1 MPQIVEIPE
10 IGEVEFPDDFTP
22 DRMKTEVQG
31 ILAKRM
37 PPAEPLP
44 EDIPLTDSGPAP
56 TPGVITGSLSGSTP
70 VPPPQEIPT
79 LSPEDPRFPAA
90 QQAVDVARSGL
101 DAFLIPAKVDFSG
114 AVPAQER
121 ERQVRIA
128 QAEYELAAQQPT
140 DPTNVEQNANLRALK
155 QRAESLTEQDAK
167 WRQQEAPPE
176 PESYGAWLRRTG
188 QEPGV
193 IGTFLES
200 IYKGTTEMGV
210 SLASSIAPSM
220 GEFGRQAVSDLS
232 QRVRDSEEF
241 VQSNE
246 GIGGKIGRGA
256 GAAANLLLGGGGATG
271 AVLKAAAQTYGS
283 VLSQTGSPTEATS
296 AALETYPTLALYM
309 GVGMAGA
316 KGVNALLPKSL
327 TPMQVGLATG
337 AGGTLVNVGT
347 SAALAALEGREYGIQ
362 DLTFDTLMGA
372 YQGAGEYKGKVS
384 ENARN
389 SAYAELASRG
399 FEPEQIKSF
408 EFGKKFTT
416 PTDTPAF
423 KVVRSAEPEVMA
435 PTMQAEVDAAQAPA
449 PVVRVLGEEV
459 QGQPGETPHSAV
471 GRAIVENPNLTEAQI
486 AEALAAPVEEIPR
499 NLGPGAANIEEPF
512 QKLPSTSNKEAVVNA
527 ERAAENLDPVIKEA
541 RISNVDSIDRAE
553 TILEQNPKRAT
564 EIVQRLR
571 SQPPQERTIA
581 LEDGAIMLVDRVRLK
596 NERAL
601 NEQRALDENS
611 TPEEREVAKN
621 KVTELSNEIYAMDA
635 AAQGARST
643 WGRFGQ
649 LWQRT
654 MRDDYTLDAMERRFT
669 LSKGSPAT
677 PDERARIQ
685 KQSEELQKVD
695 EAFEKRK
702 TQLEEEQPVD
712 DAIKAIELEARKNP
726 EFTPEV
732 LSLADRIVSS
742 LDKAAESALK
752 RLRSKFAQTNT
763 GVDPTILV
771 DVAILGA
778 SKVAKGLVKFGQWS
792 TAMVREL
799 GDGVKPYLQEAWD
812 MANKNIDD
820 AVRSVRPKDPTKVK
834 AAVTKTKAVAT
845 ADSIGEKMKERVA
858 AGEKLTDMTGSI
870 RSLVETLVRGGIKER
885 GPLVDAVHEVLK
897 NIDPA
902 ITRRQATDAISGYG
916 DFTPLSKDA
925 VKVTVR
931 DLKGQ
936 LQQVSKLEDIQAK
949 VPLQKT
955 GGERRTPST
964 EERNLIQQVNEAKKK
979 YGVVVTDPASQ
990 LKSATDAIEKRLENQ
1005 IKDITREIETGEA
1018 APEKSPAPTNDRIE
1032 QLRALRDRVQS
1043 TLSEIKGKP
1052 TMTDEQRVAMLTKT
1066 VNAEIASLERQIKAG
1081 EADKRPQ
1088 KSEVRNAQLDALR
1101 ARRDAL
1107 RAEVDSLRVVD
1118 EASVEEKKFDATMK
1132 AVDALEKKLAADD
1145 TAPSST
1151 RKMGP
1156 DSEMV
1161 TRAKETLAELQKQLQ
1176 ERRKAKNPPKPEE
1189 QRKLE
1194 ASIKAVEKSIQE
1206 YDRRLQAGD
1215 MEARSTGTKVTSLE
1229 LESLRAERDAMRA
1242 LFNDLRKTP
1251 PKSEEQRQLENLAR
1265 STQKLAERLA
1275 AKDTSPS
1282 TKRKLGPDSEMVTLA
1297 KNNLAELRKQMQE
1310 LRKAENLPKPEEQ
1323 RKLESAM
1330 KAVEKSIADYDKR
1343 LRVGDM
1349 AAKVKKAGV
1358 TSPELEARRA
1368 ERDAMRALFKEMQNA
1383 LKPKRSKEE
1392 IALSMLKA
1400 RLKKDIADKTDR
1412 MARGDF
1418 TPKPKPPPVDISKDP
1433 EAVALKAE
1441 SDRIKRQY
1449 EQDKV
1454 KAEFAAQSIGQ
1465 KTWRVAK
1472 ETLNLPRAI
1481 LSSWDLSA
1489 VLRQGGLISL
1499 GNPVRAARAMG
1510 EMFKAVASQKQ
1521 AELAEAR
1528 IRSRPNA
1535 PLYEESGLYLA
1546 PLEEVRIGRQEEQ
1559 LMSEIASKLPG
1570 IKVSNRAFVTFL
1582 NRLRADSFD
1591 AMVAS
1596 LERPGVP
1603 LTPQEMKAIA
1613 NYINVATG
1621 RGDMGSFSQSA
1632 ANLSTFFFSPRLL
1645 VSRFQT
1651 LARPLMGFRQ
1661 GGETSMRVRK
1671 AVAKEYG
1678 KLLLGLGTI
1687 YGLAKL
1693 AGAEV
1698 EEDPRSSDFGKLRF
1712 GNTRV
1717 DPLAGLAQVTTLIG
1731 RISTGQTKSLSGR
1744 TSDIR
1749 GEQKR
1754 FGVDDPYAVFTR
1766 FLRTKFSPVL
1776 GTSVDL
1782 FTGRNVVGEKVTPL
1796 DAVKNLTIPLGFR
1809 DVKAVMEEQGIPK
1822 GLVLELLNLFGWGLQ
1837 QYESR

>member
-1 MPQIVEIPE
+1 
-10 IGEVEFPDDFTP
+10 
-22 DRMKTEVQG
+22 
-31 ILAKRM
+31 
-37 PPAEPLP
+37 
-44 EDIPLTDSGPAP
+44 
-56 TPGVITGSLSGSTP
+56 
-70 VPPPQEIPT
+70 
-79 LSPEDPRFPAA
+79 
-90 QQAVDVARSGL
+90 
-101 DAFLIPAKVDFSG
+101 
-114 AVPAQER
+114 
-121 ERQVRIA
+121 
-128 QAEYELAAQQPT
+128 
-140 DPTNVEQNANLRALK
+140 
-155 QRAESLTEQDAK
+155 
-167 WRQQEAPPE
+167 
-176 PESYGAWLRRTG
+176 
-188 QEPGV
+188 
-193 IGTFLES
+193 
-200 IYKGTTEMGV
+200 
-210 SLASSIAPSM
+210 
-220 GEFGRQAVSDLS
+220 
-232 QRVRDSEEF
+232 
-241 VQSNE
+241 
-246 GIGGKIGRGA
+246 
-256 GAAANLLLGGGGATG
+256 
-271 AVLKAAAQTYGS
+271 
-283 VLSQTGSPTEATS
+283 
-296 AALETYPTLALYM
+296 
-309 GVGMAGA
+309 
-316 KGVNALLPKSL
+316 
-327 TPMQVGLATG
+327 
-337 AGGTLVNVGT
+337 
-347 SAALAALEGREYGIQ
+347 
-362 DLTFDTLMGA
+362 
-372 YQGAGEYKGKVS
+372 
-384 ENARN
+384 
-389 SAYAELASRG
+389 
-399 FEPEQIKSF
+399 
-408 EFGKKFTT
+408 
-416 PTDTPAF
+416 
-423 KVVRSAEPEVMA
+423 
-435 PTMQAEVDAAQAPA
+435 
-449 PVVRVLGEEV
+449 
-459 QGQPGETPHSAV
+459 
-471 GRAIVENPNLTEAQI
+471 
-486 AEALAAPVEEIPR
+486 
-499 NLGPGAANIEEPF
+499 
-512 QKLPSTSNKEAVVNA
+512 
-527 ERAAENLDPVIKEA
+527 
-541 RISNVDSIDRAE
+541 
-553 TILEQNPKRAT
+553 
-564 EIVQRLR
+564 
-571 SQPPQERTIA
+571 
-581 LEDGAIMLVDRVRLK
+581 
-596 NERAL
+596 
-601 NEQRALDENS
+601 
-611 TPEEREVAKN
+611 
-621 KVTELSNEIYAMDA
+621 
-635 AAQGARST
+635 
-643 WGRFGQ
+643 
-649 LWQRT
+649 
-654 MRDDYTLDAMERRFT
+654 
-669 LSKGSPAT
+669 
-677 PDERARIQ
+677 
-685 KQSEELQKVD
+685 
-695 EAFEKRK
+695 
-702 TQLEEEQPVD
+702 
-712 DAIKAIELEARKNP
+712 
-726 EFTPEV
+726 
-732 LSLADRIVSS
+732 
-742 LDKAAESALK
+742 
-752 RLRSKFAQTNT
+752 
-763 GVDPTILV
+763 
-771 DVAILGA
+771 
-778 SKVAKGLVKFGQWS
+778 
-792 TAMVREL
+792 
-799 GDGVKPYLQEAWD
+799 
-812 MANKNIDD
+812 
-820 AVRSVRPKDPTKVK
+820 
-834 AAVTKTKAVAT
+834 
-845 ADSIGEKMKERVA
+845 
-858 AGEKLTDMTGSI
+858 MTGSI
-870 RSLVETLVRGGIKER
+870 RSLVEMLVRGGIKER
-885 GPLVDAVHEVLK
+885 GPLVDAVHDVLK

-902 ITRRQATDAISGYG
+902 ITRRQAADAISGYG

-936 LQQVSKLEDIQAK
+936 LQQVSKLEDIQSK

-1052 TMTDEQRVAMLTKT
+1052 TMTSEQRVAMLTKT

-1088 KSEVRNAQLDALR
+1088 KPEVRNAQLDALR

-1132 AVDALEKKLAADD
+1132 AVDALEKKLAA
-1145 TAPSST
+1145 
-1151 RKMGP
+1151 
-1156 DSEMV
+1156 
-1161 TRAKETLAELQKQLQ
+1161 
-1176 ERRKAKNPPKPEE
+1176 
-1189 QRKLE
+1189 
-1194 ASIKAVEKSIQE
+1194 
-1206 YDRRLQAGD
+1206 
-1215 MEARSTGTKVTSLE
+1215 
-1229 LESLRAERDAMRA
+1229 
-1242 LFNDLRKTP
+1242 
-1251 PKSEEQRQLENLAR
+1251 
-1265 STQKLAERLA
+1265 
-1275 AKDTSPS
+1275 KDTSP
-1282 TKRKLGPDSEMVTLA
+1282 TGRTKLGPDSEMVTLA

-1310 LRKAENLPKPEEQ
+1310 LRKAENPPKPEEQ

-1412 MARGDF
+1412 LARGDF
-1418 TPKPKPPPVDISKDP
+1418 SPKPKPPPVDISKDP
-1433 EAVALKAE
+1433 EAVVLKAE

-1613 NYINVATG
+1613 SYINVSTG
-1621 RGDMGSFSQSA
+1621 RGNLGQASQA
-1632 ANLSTFFFSPRLL
+1632 ATTLATVFFSPRLL
-1645 VSRFQT
+1645 ASRFQT
-1651 LARPLMGFRQ
+1651 IARPLMGFRQ
-1661 GGETSMRVRK
+1661 GMETSMRVRK

-1717 DPLAGLAQVTTLIG
+1717 DPLAGLAQVTTLLS
-1731 RISTGQTKSLSGR
+1731 RVSTGETKSLSGKI
-1744 TSDIR
+1744 SSIR
-1749 GEQKR
+1749 GDDKKY
-1754 FGVDDPYAVFTR
+1754 GVDDVFAVLTR
-1766 FLRTKFSPVL
+1766 FARTKFSPVV
-1776 GTSVDL
+1776 GTAVDL
-1782 FTGRNVVGEKVTPL
+1782 SAGKNVVGEKVTPL